1 MKKIMIILSALALS
15 SCTTEVAV
23 KDFRGT
29 TYEVFDR
36 IVHFSYKSHDY
47 IIFRDGSDKYSVA
60 GVVHDPDCQCKK
72 EETK

>member
-29 TYEVFDR
+29 TYEV
-36 IVHFSYKSHDY
+36 Y
-47 IIFRDGSDKYSVA
+47 
-60 GVVHDPDCQCKK
+60 
-72 EETK
+72 